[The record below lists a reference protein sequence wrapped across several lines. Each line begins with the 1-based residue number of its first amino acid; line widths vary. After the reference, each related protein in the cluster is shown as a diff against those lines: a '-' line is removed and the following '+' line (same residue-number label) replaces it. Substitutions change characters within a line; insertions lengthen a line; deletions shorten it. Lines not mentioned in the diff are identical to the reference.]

1 MRPQAFKINEPVDRP
16 QHVVRRH
23 VPLQREL
30 VEKRRLIDLPFA
42 HHGFTPGFDA

>member
-1 MRPQAFKINEPVDRP
+1 VPPHGPEIDEPVDRP
-16 QHVVRRH
+16 QHVVYWH

-42 HHGFTPGFDA
+42 HHGFAPGFDA